1 MNHLQQGNSGPT
13 PVVGIFQKQTSECFL
28 NTGRVCLEAIS
39 MLISSQDWL
48 GQNGSKFWAKYLLEK
63 HLTLFWSREIP
74 KNLSTSF
81 FLKIFFLFH
90 PPKTNMRQTFIHG
103 WFSVWHVRFRR
114 CKLNTRRKNLRTPW
128 NSHRSINASWK
139 RSSSIT
145 SPHNA
150 PTNVAVELWWR
161 VVNVPCGVG
170 GRWVRWGFLRG
181 HTWRNGRPLK
191 GDGIE
196 CHGLRHISGA
206 S

>member
-1 MNHLQQGNSGPT
+1 MNSGPT

-39 MLISSQDWL
+39 MLIYSQDWL
-48 GQNGSKFWAKYLLEK
+48 GQNRSKFWAKYLLEK

-81 FLKIFFLFH
+81 LKIFFCFTPRKLTWDRPSFMVGF
-90 PPKTNMRQTFIHG
+90 PF
-103 WFSVWHVRFRR
+103 WHVRFRR

-128 NSHRSINASWK
+128 NSPRSINASWK
-139 RSSSIT
+139 RSSLIT

-161 VVNVPCGVG
+161 VVNVPG
-170 GRWVRWGFLRG
+170 GNRWGSLG
-181 HTWRNGRPLK
+181 QMGISK
-191 GDGIE
+191 GPYLE
-196 CHGLRHISGA
+196 E
-206 S
+206 